1 MIVDIFPTHRPLA
14 AQGAFFIRLPP
25 KLSQAEIR
33 DTIALAGKC
42 SDMNSGSSKATGNLL
57 FRF

>member
-42 SDMNSGSSKATGNLL
+42 SDMNSGSSKATGKGC
-57 FRF
+57 